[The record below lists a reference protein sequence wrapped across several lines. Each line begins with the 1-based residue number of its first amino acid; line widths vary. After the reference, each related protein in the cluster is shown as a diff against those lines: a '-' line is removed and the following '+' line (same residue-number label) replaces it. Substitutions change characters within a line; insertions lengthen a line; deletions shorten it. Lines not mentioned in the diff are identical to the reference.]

1 MNRKIYIQFFILL
14 LILIIITSIYFMYFN
29 KKNEKNYVEA
39 LDKNTPN
46 KIVKGS
52 DDLISEM
59 EYFSEDN
66 KGNKFKIKSDYGFIN
81 PEQSNII
88 SMNKVRAVVYLSNG
102 EEIYINS
109 NSAKYN
115 NINNNTIF
123 NGSVEMN
130 YLDHKINA
138 ENLDLSFENNFVT
151 LYDKV
156 RYKDKISYMTADKV
170 LIDLINKNTKIQM
183 NDKNSNILVRS
194 NLNNGNN

>member
-109 NSAKYN
+109 DSAKYN